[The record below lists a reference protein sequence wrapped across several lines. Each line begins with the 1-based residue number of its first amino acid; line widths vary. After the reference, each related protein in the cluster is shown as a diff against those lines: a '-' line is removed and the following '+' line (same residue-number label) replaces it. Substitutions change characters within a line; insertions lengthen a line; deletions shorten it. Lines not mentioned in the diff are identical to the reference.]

1 MDKKKIVTA
10 LEKVLETKGKRKF
23 TQTVEAIFNFRSI
36 DMTKPENRINLDVIL
51 PKGRGKN
58 VPVVVFAD
66 TGLALE
72 AKKAGADHIY
82 DKAGIETLKANKK
95 ELKKIASK
103 AEFVAAPQLMVEV
116 GKNLGQVLGGRGKL
130 PRPIVGSAENAIKQA
145 KSRVRI
151 MTRGKNLPTVFCAIG
166 TEQMSI
172 DDLVENF
179 EVAYE
184 KVKDKVGESAIAST
198 YVKLTMSPTVK
209 VQQ

>member
-1 MDKKKIVTA
+1 
-10 LEKVLETKGKRKF
+10 
-23 TQTVEAIFNFRSI
+23 
-36 DMTKPENRINLDVIL
+36 
-51 PKGRGKN
+51 
-58 VPVVVFAD
+58 
-66 TGLALE
+66 
-72 AKKAGADHIY
+72 
-82 DKAGIETLKANKK
+82 
-95 ELKKIASK
+95 
-103 AEFVAAPQLMVEV
+103 MVEV

-130 PRPIVGSAENAIKQA
+130 PRPIAGSAENAIKQA

-179 EVAYE
+179 ETAYE